1 MRRQVSFLD
10 LVFDG
15 LIVVKDLAS
24 SSSGGLC
31 WDQHGLDW
39 IFVYREVG
47 GCMVVYLWD
56 VLGRAH
62 AVLAFWRRG
71 NLTVLALL
79 NAWACSEHLVIVNL
93 THYGLRTAI
102 ALIKLNILDVLA
114 LVKKVVAGIINDP
127 HTISQNFIVNL
138 INNIG
143 AKFLNFRARCT
154 FRSCQLLRLVLLSYI
169 RLTFSLKST
178 EGLSWVAIHL
188 YLWL

>member
-1 MRRQVSFLD
+1 MGLVE

-15 LIVVKDLAS
+15 LIFVKDLAS

-39 IFVYREVG
+39 ILVHCEVG
-47 GCMVVYLWD
+47 GCMVVYLWN
-56 VLGRAH
+56 VLGSAH

-93 THYGLRTAI
+93 TQYGLWAAI

-114 LVKKVVAGIINDP
+114 LVKEVVAGIINDP
-127 HTISQNFIVNL
+127 HAISQNFIVNL

-154 FRSCQLLRLVLLSYI
+154 FCSCQLLRLVLLSYI